1 MLDPSFTRMARPT
14 RPPPDHPG
22 PADRGHNLEGLHM
35 AGNPERLKR
44 YIEMLANAHGGMD
57 RLVEVAREKEQR
69 DGRSPA
75 GIESAALG
83 HEVPAEHFDVT
94 EAIID
99 EDIRPA
105 FDIVGGTFDAPHQL
119 WTKLKTEDVLRQ
131 RIEAVIPSVGRIE
144 LPGNRRIP
152 YGGTGFVV
160 GRNLLMTNRHVAEL
174 FALGLGDRSLTFIS
188 GAASAIN
195 FSRENGRPPDADL
208 RARKVRMIH
217 PYWDMAVLEVEELPA
232 QHPTLKLSLTDAR
245 ELRPGHEIF
254 VIGYPAFD
262 PRNPASVQNKLFD
275 SRYGI
280 KRLQPGALQG
290 NGRTASFGKLVDAAA
305 HDCSTLGGN
314 SGSAVF
320 DLSTGEVLALHF
332 GGLYH
337 EKNFGVPAAELSRDS
352 RVVAAG
358 VVFAGAPSG
367 GPNGWGD
374 WWQKADEAEQP
385 PEGSDDRTSS
395 VATPSSPSG
404 AIPVSD
410 NSVTFEIPLRVTVS
424 LGTVRQVSAVAPP
437 TVLDS
442 VTEAL
447 KEPIHDT
454 DYRTRRGY
462 SETFITGVS
471 VPMPSAETPEVLA
484 PTKSGDTVLHYQNF
498 SISMHAKRR
507 LALFTASNVTGE
519 RALRKPTDDDY
530 TRKGLSGLDKND
542 MEKWFLDDRI
552 DPKYQLPDVFF
563 TKDRKAFDKGH
574 IVRRDDVAW
583 GKSFDEVQRANGD
596 TYHVTNCSPQVADF
610 NQSSKGEDNWGD
622 LENHVLKSAASERLC
637 VFAGPV
643 LKDSDEI
650 FIGKGDGGST
660 IRAKIPG
667 SFWKV
672 IVAKVEDG
680 LAAYGFILEQ
690 DLSDVPWE
698 EFIVPEEFLPTMYS
712 LSDITE
718 ETGVIFDDDILAADQ
733 YHTERGSDVSRSSG
747 ARRKRRK
754 PKDH

>member
-1 MLDPSFTRMARPT
+1 
-14 RPPPDHPG
+14 
-22 PADRGHNLEGLHM
+22 
-35 AGNPERLKR
+35 
-44 YIEMLANAHGGMD
+44 MLARAHGGMD
-57 RLVEVAREKEQR
+57 RLVELAREKQQR
-69 DGRSPA
+69 DGKSSA

-83 HEVPAEHFDVT
+83 QEVPPEHFNVT

-99 EDIRPA
+99 EEIRPA
-105 FDIVGGTFDAPHQL
+105 FDIVDGTFDAPHPL
-119 WTKLKTEDVLRQ
+119 WTKLKSEDTLRK
-131 RIEAVIPSVGRIE
+131 RIETVIPSVGRIE

-174 FALGLGDRSLTFIS
+174 FARGLGDRSLTFIS
-188 GAASAIN
+188 GAGSAIN
-195 FSRENGRPPDADL
+195 FTRESGRAPESDL
-208 RARKVRMIH
+208 KVRAVRMIH
-217 PYWDMAVLEVEELPA
+217 PYWDMAILEVEQLPE
-232 QHPTLKLSLTDAR
+232 QHSSLKLSLSDAR
-245 ELRPGHEIF
+245 GLPEGHEIF

-262 PRNPASVQNKLFD
+262 PRNPASVQNRLFD

-290 NGRTASFGKLVDAAA
+290 RGATASFGKLVDAAA

-320 DLSTGEVLALHF
+320 DLTTGEVLALHF

-337 EKNFGVPAAELSRDS
+337 EKNFGVPASELARDG
-352 RVVAAG
+352 RVIAAG
-358 VVFAGAPSG
+358 VTFAGSPPG
-367 GPNGWGD
+367 GAHGWAD
-374 WWQKADEAEQP
+374 WWQRADENEEP
-385 PEGSDDRTSS
+385 PARSEDRG
-395 VATPSSPSG
+395 AGSG
-404 AIPVSD
+404 ASSTASGGVSVTD

-424 LGTVRQVSAVAPP
+424 LGAVRHVAPAAPP
-437 TVLDS
+437 TIVDTI
-442 VTEAL
+442 TEAL

-462 SETFITGVS
+462 SETFITGLS
-471 VPMPSAETPEVLA
+471 VPMPSAADPEVLA
-484 PTKSGDTVLHYQNF
+484 PTRTGDTVLHYQNF
-498 SISMHAKRR
+498 SVSMHAKRR

-530 TRKGLSGLDKND
+530 TRKGLSGLGKND

-552 DPKYQLPDVFF
+552 DAKYQLPDVFF
-563 TKDRKAFDKGH
+563 TKDRKSFDKGH

-583 GKSFDEVQRANGD
+583 GRSFEEVQRANGD

-610 NQSSKGEDNWGD
+610 NQSGKGEDNWGD

-643 LKDSDEI
+643 LKEADDI
-650 FIGKGDGGST
+650 FVGKGDGGT
-660 IRAKIPG
+660 TLRAKIPT

-680 LAAYGFILEQ
+680 IAVYGFILEQ
-690 DLSDVPWE
+690 DLSGVTWE
-698 EFIVPEEFLPTMYS
+698 EFIVPDEFVPTMYPLAEIS
-712 LSDITE
+712 E
-718 ETGVIFDDDILAADQ
+718 ETGVAFDPDVIAADQ
-733 YHTERGSDVSRSSG
+733 YDTVRGNDVSRSSG
-747 ARRKRRK
+747 ARRKRKRNYES
-754 PKDH
+754 